1 MNVELRQKL
10 IADFQGAG
18 ADITGDSLLCIGF
31 ALVVEL
37 MDNDGERHLAIIT
50 SDASGKSLPWYT
62 VNGLAD
68 ALREEDDFDANE
80 APDE

>member
-1 MNVELRQKL
+1 MNQELRQS
-10 IADFQGAG
+10 
-18 ADITGDSLLCIGF
+18 ITQFIQGDSDLMEGGALCIGF

-37 MDNDGERHLAIIT
+37 MDSDGQRELAIIT

-68 ALREEDDFDANE
+68 ALREEDDFDA
-80 APDE
+80 PRGDE